1 MDHLFV
7 VVACLSLFFAVSA
20 VLQVRRIGW
29 AVWLWFLCGWLTG
42 ELAIWCIG
50 LQATFVALWVVLI
63 GTDSPGFAWG
73 LSAFLGTWGLLAW
86 VLRDGFDAGV
96 AFSRALR
103 VALGPHFLTDI
114 PEARRARLEHQIFSR
129 EWLWPFRFRRPG
141 VRYVRN
147 LSYSTTG
154 KRGRLDV
161 YLPVTKS
168 ERRPVLLQVHGG
180 AWMMGHKSEQAQPLL
195 HRMVEMGWVGVSINY
210 RLAPKNAYPAQI
222 IDVKKA
228 IAWVKANIAEY
239 GGDPD
244 FVVITGGSAGGH
256 LSLLAG
262 LSPGHADWQAGF
274 EGADTAVQGVLALYP
289 VVDFTNR
296 HGIRQQDRMDGFISR
311 RIIQQTRE
319 AVPTVFEDGSPISWI
334 HRTGVAKGA
343 PPFCIVQGTHDSL
356 VWVEE
361 VRRFVAEFSPLT
373 TAPLVYAE
381 LPRAQHA
388 FEIFHSPRTS
398 HYLNAAASWL
408 EWVRAQHD
416 K

>member
-7 VVACLSLFFAVSA
+7 VVAFLSLFSAVSA

-319 AVPTVFEDGSPISWI
+319 AAPTVFEDG
-334 HRTGVAKGA
+334 
-343 PPFCIVQGTHDSL
+343 
-356 VWVEE
+356 
-361 VRRFVAEFSPLT
+361 
-373 TAPLVYAE
+373 
-381 LPRAQHA
+381 
-388 FEIFHSPRTS
+388 
-398 HYLNAAASWL
+398 
-408 EWVRAQHD
+408 
-416 K
+416 